1 MNSVLGSLARW
12 AVRSVPG
19 VRPLGRALLSA
30 VQMPNTEIPE
40 IQALLPIASASN
52 TVRFNLLLPSLEQK
66 HLFGGAST
74 ALQFFEAL
82 TAGHADARIV
92 LMDTASVGGLAPVV
106 LSRWPA
112 TNQLDKDQPGRW
124 LQLMGTSSKKA
135 SLALAVRRND
145 IFVSTIWW
153 SAYKA
158 KAVLAWQA
166 QHFDRPLGP
175 LLSLIQ
181 DYEPGFYPWGSRY
194 LLAQST
200 YHYAGALHAVINS
213 QTLAAYLQAR
223 GYSFSSAQ
231 VFEMGLNAALCK
243 AAFKQPQLSKEKV
256 LLVYGRPA
264 VERNAFA
271 LLVQSLRLWVQ
282 ELPQAKNWQIISVG
296 EAHPDI
302 ALGEGLQLRSL
313 GKLSLE
319 EYAQWL
325 RRAAVGIS
333 LMVSPH
339 PSYPPLEMAA
349 FEIDVITLPFAN
361 KQMTE
366 HPRWFAVRE
375 PLPELLARQLTA
387 CTQAFEIQSHRGSV
401 QRTIDLTH
409 PWLQQ
414 NEPFAFAPALAQR
427 LMAQVAS

>member
-1 MNSVLGSLARW
+1 MNKAVGSLARL
-12 AVRSVPG
+12 ALRYVPG
-19 VRPLGRALLSA
+19 MRPLGRALLSA
-30 VQMPNTEIPE
+30 VQAPNIEIPE
-40 IQALLPIASASN
+40 IQPLLPIASVNN

-82 TAGHADARIV
+82 TAGHTDARIV
-92 LMDTASVGGLAPVV
+92 LTDTTSLGGIAQEV

-112 TNQLDKDQPGRW
+112 TTQLDKDQPGRW
-124 LQLMGTSSKKA
+124 LQVMGSGSRKA
-135 SLALAVRRND
+135 SLALAVRRHD

-158 KAVLAWQA
+158 KAVLSWQA
-166 QHFDRPLGP
+166 QYFDRPVGP

-200 YHYAGALHAVINS
+200 YHHAGALHAVINS
-213 QTLAAYLQAR
+213 QTLADYLQAR
-223 GYSFSSAQ
+223 GHQFSSTQ
-231 VFEMGLNAALCK
+231 VFEKGLNAALCK
-243 AAFKQPQLSKEKV
+243 AAFKQPQLKKERV
-256 LLVYGRPA
+256 LLVYGRPT

-271 LLVQSLRLWVQ
+271 LVVQLLRLWVQ
-282 ELPQAKNWQIISVG
+282 QLPQAKNWQIISLG

-302 ALGEGLQLRSL
+302 DLGEGLQLRSL

-366 HPRWFAVRE
+366 HPRWFAVKE
-375 PLPELLARQLTA
+375 PLPELLARQLTVS
-387 CTQAFEIQSHRGSV
+387 TQAFEVQSHHGPV
-401 QRTIDLTH
+401 QRTIDLAH

-414 NEPFAFAPALAQR
+414 TEPFAFAPALAQR
-427 LMAQVAS
+427 LMAQVTG